1 MKTILLFFLIGCGN
15 DITETTLPKEFYEW
29 QCRYQTESDPID
41 KVHVFTNTCDDV
53 TWITGEVH
61 LYDGEIM
68 ARTLVKDTLSIECE
82 WTAEYPLINDY
93 SCESVEG
100 VVVKAWTK

>member
-1 MKTILLFFLIGCGN
+1 MKNLLLLFLVGCGN
-15 DITETTLPKEFYEW
+15 TMTETILPKEFYEW

-41 KVHVFTNTCDDV
+41 RVHVFTNTCDNI

-61 LYDGEIM
+61 FFDGEIM
-68 ARTLVKDTLSIECE
+68 ARRLIRDTLSVDCE

-93 SCESVEG
+93 ICDDVEG
-100 VVVKAWTK
+100 VVLKVWTE